1 MFKKEDYLSYLSQIL
16 KTENEMITLLE
27 SLLKEAGDN
36 RLQDQLASIIATK
49 ERHIELIKT
58 MMSKFV

>member
-27 SLLKEAGDN
+27 SLLREADGN
-36 RLQDQLASIIATK
+36 RLQDQLSSIIATK
-49 ERHIELIKT
+49 NRHRELIKT